1 MADQAPLK
9 QSPFHS
15 GEQEAQARVGKRDAM
30 EAFGKIAIRPFMPD
44 QHRAFFEHLPFV
56 VLGSVDEG
64 GWPWASIVTG
74 GEGFITSPTDTRL
87 DFDARPVA
95 DDPLQAAL
103 KNGAPIGL
111 LGIEIPTRRRNRM
124 NANVI
129 AASDTRFSLAVEQS
143 FGNCPQYIQTRD
155 IEFIR
160 SPAVQIDRA
169 ATDDFTTLDATAT
182 TFIERADTFFVSSF
196 VNPDNGLVA
205 EGVDVSHRGGRAGF
219 VKIDGNSLTIPDYS
233 GNNFFN
239 TIGNFLVNPKAG
251 LIFPDFETGDVLM
264 LTGTVEM
271 LWEDHPEVS
280 AFKGA
285 ERGWRFTLNH
295 GLRIRDALPFRAEFG
310 EWSPNSLMADDWA
323 TSIARQEVEEQRNV
337 WRSMRVAKIVDES
350 SVIRSFYF
358 EPTDDSPL
366 FSFEA
371 GQFLT
376 IMVTPEGNGPQVRTY
391 TLSSAPGDL
400 TYRISVKRE
409 PGGIV
414 SNHLHESLNVGDT
427 IETKAPKGAFFIDA
441 LEKRPAVLIAGG
453 VGVTPMMAMTRHVL
467 NETVRKRYTRPL
479 TVFHA
484 AHATDQRV
492 FTEAFR
498 AAQNDTDGKIRYV
511 SVIGNPAGHE
521 ALGTDFDATGYINAD
536 ILREHLALDDYDFF
550 LCGPP
555 PFMQEIYNSLRGL
568 GVRDVRIFA
577 ETFGPASLTRTA
589 DDGTTPDAPEP
600 EAEMA
605 IVKFKASGFEQN
617 WEKGDGTLLETA
629 EAHGLIPDFSCRTG
643 ACGSCAVKKL
653 SGEVAYRVP
662 PTANVAEGEV
672 LICCSVPAEGST
684 ILVLDL

>member
-1 MADQAPLK
+1 MTDQAPLK

-44 QHRAFFEHLPFV
+44 QHRAFFEKIPFV

-64 GWPWASIVTG
+64 GWPWASIVAG
-74 GEGFITSPTDTRL
+74 GEGFITSPNDTRL
-87 DFDARPVA
+87 DFSAKPVA
-95 DDPLQAAL
+95 EDPLQGAL
-103 KNGAPIGL
+103 NSGAPIGM

-129 AASDTRFSLAVEQS
+129 AANDTGFSLAVVQS

-155 IEFIR
+155 IEFTR
-160 SPAVQIDRA
+160 DPNDQIDRVAADRFSTLDGA
-169 ATDDFTTLDATAT
+169 ATA
-182 TFIERADTFFVSSF
+182 FIESADTFFVSSF

-219 VKIDGNSLTIPDYS
+219 VKVEGNTLTIPDYS

-251 LIFPDFETGDVLM
+251 LIFPDFETGDLLM
-264 LTGTVEM
+264 LTGTIEM

-285 ERGWRFTLNH
+285 ERGWRFTLDH
-295 GLRIRDALPFRAEFG
+295 GLRIHDALPFRAEFG

-323 TSIARQEVEEQRNV
+323 TSKARQEVEEKRGA
-337 WRSMRVAKIVDES
+337 WRSLRVAKIAEES
-350 SVIRSFYF
+350 SVIRSFYL

-376 IMVTPEGNGPQVRTY
+376 IRVTPDGLGPQVRTY
-391 TLSSAPGDL
+391 TLSSAPGDAA
-400 TYRISVKRE
+400 YRISVKRE
-409 PGGIV
+409 PGGLV
-414 SNHLHESLNVGDT
+414 SNHLHNALSVGDL
-427 IETKAPKGAFFIDA
+427 IETKAPNGAFFIDA

-467 NETVRKRYTRPL
+467 NETIRKRYTRPL

-484 AHATDQRV
+484 AQATDQRA
-492 FTEAFR
+492 FTEEFR
-498 AAQNDTDGKIRYV
+498 AAVSDTGGKIRYV
-511 SVIGNPAGHE
+511 SVIGNPADHE
-521 ALGTDFDATGYINAD
+521 VLGTDFDATGYINAD

-555 PFMQEIYNSLRGL
+555 PFMQGIYNNLRGL
-568 GVRDVRIFA
+568 GVRDARIFA

-589 DDGTTPDAPEP
+589 DEGTTPDAPEP

-605 IVKFKASGFEQN
+605 VVKFEASGFEQN

-629 EAHGLIPDFSCRTG
+629 EAHGLTPDFSCRTG

-653 SGEVAYRVP
+653 SGEVAYRIP
-662 PTANVAEGEV
+662 PTADVAEDEV

-684 ILVLDL
+684 GLVLDL

>member
-1 MADQAPLK
+1 
-9 QSPFHS
+9 
-15 GEQEAQARVGKRDAM
+15 M
-30 EAFGKIAIRPFMPD
+30 EAFGKIAIRPFMPG
-44 QHRAFFEHLPFV
+44 QHREFFEKIPFV

-74 GEGFITSPTDTRL
+74 GEGFVTSPNDTRL

-95 DDPLQAAL
+95 DDPLQGTL
-103 KNGAPIGL
+103 NSGAPIGV

-129 AASDTRFSLAVEQS
+129 AANDTGFSLGVAQS

-155 IEFIR
+155 IAFIR
-160 SPAVQIDRA
+160 DPAAQIDRPAADCFATLDGA
-169 ATDDFTTLDATAT
+169 ATA
-182 TFIERADTFFVSSF
+182 FIESADTFFVSSF

-205 EGVDVSHRGGRAGF
+205 EGVDVSHRGGRSGF
-219 VKIDGNSLTIPDYS
+219 VKVEGNTLTIPDYS

-271 LWEDHPEVS
+271 LWEDHPEVA

-285 ERGWRFTLNH
+285 ERGWRFTLDH

-323 TSIARQEVEEQRNV
+323 TSKARQKAEEQRDT
-337 WRSMRVAKIVDES
+337 WRSLRVAKIVDES
-350 SVIRSFYF
+350 SVIRSFYL
-358 EPTDDSPL
+358 EPTDGSPL
-366 FSFEA
+366 FSFKA

-376 IMVTPEGNGPQVRTY
+376 IRVTPEGHGPQIRTY
-391 TLSSAPGDL
+391 TLSSAPGDAA
-400 TYRISVKRE
+400 YRISVKRE
-409 PGGIV
+409 PGGLV
-414 SNHLHESLNVGDT
+414 SNYLHNALSVGDL
-427 IETKAPKGAFFIDA
+427 IETKAPNGAFFIDA

-453 VGVTPMMAMTRHVL
+453 VGITPMMAMTRHVL

-484 AHATDQRV
+484 AHATDQRA
-492 FTEAFR
+492 FAKEFR
-498 AAQNDTDGKIRYV
+498 AAESDTGGKIRYV
-511 SVIGNPAGHE
+511 SVIGNPADHE
-521 ALGTDFDATGYINAD
+521 VLGTDFDATGYINAD
-536 ILREHLALDDYDFF
+536 ILREHLALDDYDLF

-555 PFMQEIYNSLRGL
+555 PFMQGIYNGLRRL
-568 GVRDVRIFA
+568 GVRDARIYA
-577 ETFGPASLTRTA
+577 EAFGPAALTRTA
-589 DDGTTPDAPEP
+589 DEGTTLDIPEP

-605 IVKFKASGFEQN
+605 MIKFEASGFEQN
-617 WEKGDGTLLETA
+617 WERGDGTLLETA
-629 EAHGLIPDFSCRTG
+629 EAHGLTPDFSCRTG
-643 ACGSCAVKKL
+643 SCGSCAVKKL

-662 PTANVAEGEV
+662 PTAEVAEGDV

-684 ILVLDL
+684 ALVLDL